1 MNIIFGDDDADS
13 DDLNIDHN
21 GDDDADSDHINVED
35 ITF

>member
-21 GDDDADSDHINVED
+21 GDDDADHINVED